1 VIDQYVSAQGSNRY
15 TVTAGVK
22 SSKPSNP
29 KLPLTDSQIQVLV
42 HSVASQ
48 KGGGSG
54 YGHEYHVFLA
64 PGTDECFDNTYTLCY
79 SPDNFATFFFCAYHR
94 SVDCPDIDHVLN
106 SVEPYQDV
114 TGCSETGVQ
123 PNGQLTDSTNNV
135 LSHELFETITDPDGE
150 AWWNLTGNGM
160 YGQEIGG
167 ECSFINATGFDPSE
181 FYSDGH
187 LYAAQPE

>member
-1 VIDQYVSAQGSNRY
+1 VRLRPRSACCLGDPQGFLKALGDRAFIHVIDQYVSAQGSNRY

-64 PGTDECFDNTYTLCY
+64 PGTDE
-79 SPDNFATFFFCAYHR
+79 
-94 SVDCPDIDHVLN
+94 
-106 SVEPYQDV
+106 
-114 TGCSETGVQ
+114 
-123 PNGQLTDSTNNV
+123 
-135 LSHELFETITDPDGE
+135 
-150 AWWNLTGNGM
+150 
-160 YGQEIGG
+160 
-167 ECSFINATGFDPSE
+167 
-181 FYSDGH
+181 
-187 LYAAQPE
+187 